1 MISLSLFLSLLHSI
15 HLHRFTNAWTC
26 GRGRGRERVFFYEAF
41 GFVGLNW
48 EGYGFGGRQSMEGN
62 YMGENE
68 KGENACNMVGVTR
81 IELCHSLLVF
91 ANSFKFY
98 CLFYLVIYILTF
110 LQIYKLQSKI

>member
-1 MISLSLFLSLLHSI
+1 MHG
-15 HLHRFTNAWTC
+15 HV
-26 GRGRGRERVFFYEAF
+26 GGGEGEREFFFYEAL